1 MPLKLMYITN
11 NPKVASIAEK
21 YGVDRIFVDLETLG
35 KEERQHNMNTVKS
48 HHTIND
54 VAVIRKAISKAE
66 LLVRVNPINP
76 LSKEEIDCVIENGAD
91 IIMLPMFETV
101 SEVKEFIQFVNG
113 RAKIMLLV
121 ETKKAM
127 ESLNDI
133 SRISG
138 IDEIH
143 IGLNDLHLQLN
154 KRFMFE
160 LLSDGTVESMCKILQ
175 KSPVKRYGFGGI
187 ARLDEG
193 LIPAR
198 HIIAEHYR
206 LGSTMAIL
214 SRSFYDSWLNDDIEE
229 ISRVFKYGLIEIREY
244 EKRLEKEDF
253 VFFKN
258 NSSILKE
265 EIKSV
270 LMRINKCEN

>member
-253 VFFKN
+253 AFFKN